1 MTTALKNIFLD
12 RSKRKIIFFFL
23 IILVCLIIFM
33 IKQKSEME
41 KEVNLKIQFIEE
53 KNILRDELDDIIDE
67 HDDLL
72 DEYGDLN
79 DQLQGKD
86 SVIQQQILEVKNLIR
101 TEEDLK
107 EARRKIETLKTIS
120 KKYLANIDS
129 LLILNAQL
137 SEEKDSVINVNKNIN
152 WKNFK
157 LNQQNEELTEAVN
170 KGSVLSIEDIQVETI
185 KYKSTGKEVLTKQAK
200 KTQKI
205 RVCFN
210 IEENPIAKSE
220 VKQAYLQ
227 LIDPK
232 GNVLS
237 GKEIKIDLNG
247 EEVFCTAVS
256 EFYYKNIQL
265 AHCLEWERIQ
275 ILEQGDY
282 IVNIIIESNISGQ
295 LNIKLK

>member
-1 MTTALKNIFLD
+1 MIKSLKNIFSD
-12 RSKRKIIFFFL
+12 KGKRKIVLFFL
-23 IILVCLIIFM
+23 IIISFLVVFM
-33 IKQKSEME
+33 INQKKEME

-79 DQLQGKD
+79 DQLQDKD
-86 SVIQQQILEVKNLIR
+86 SVIQQQILQIKNLIR
-101 TEEDLK
+101 TENDLR

-129 LLILNAQL
+129 LLILNTQL

-152 WKNFK
+152 WKNYK
-157 LNQQNEELTEAVN
+157 LNQQNEELTKAVN

-185 KYKSTGKEVLTKQAK
+185 KYKSTGREALTKQAK
-200 KTQKI
+200 KTQKF

-210 IEENPIAKSE
+210 IEANPIAKSE
-220 VKQAYLQ
+220 MKQAYLQ

-232 GNVLS
+232 GNVLF
-237 GKEIKIDLNG
+237 G
-247 EEVFCTAVS
+247 EEVRTELNSETVFCTAVS

-275 ILEQGDY
+275 ILEKGNY
-282 IVNIIIESNISGQ
+282 IINIIIENNIAGQ
-295 LNIKLK
+295 LNIRLK